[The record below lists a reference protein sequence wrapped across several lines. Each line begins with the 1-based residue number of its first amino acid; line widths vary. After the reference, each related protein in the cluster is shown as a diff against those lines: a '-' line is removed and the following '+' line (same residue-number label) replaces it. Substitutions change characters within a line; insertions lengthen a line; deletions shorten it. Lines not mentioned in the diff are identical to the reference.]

1 ISSVGAFFI
10 KLMQGYIPVE
20 SAIFLIIE

>member
-1 ISSVGAFFI
+1 SSVGAFFI